1 MSRDVLRSVVALIIA
16 AAAPGLTAIVLF
28 HELPDGAHEAA
39 VVLVTL
45 AWQHVGTIIRNMF
58 AGAKPRSLPR
68 GRCSEES
75 QCDSSDVKP
84 LGIALM
90 RYFW

>member
-58 AGAKPRSLPR
+58 PAPETEKPAK
-68 GRCSEES
+68 G
-75 QCDSSDVKP
+75 
-84 LGIALM
+84 
-90 RYFW
+90 